1 MCVRRPLRLTIRRE
15 DSYRAIK
22 EEVKYAEV
30 RLFRGCI
37 RNIKKDDHIYLSHNG
52 ENVLIHVDRLKIF
65 PTIENMLEN
74 DLVNMATGLVN
85 RKKDKKFYEQFYN
98 RKEMESYN
106 VAVIFFRLV

>member
-1 MCVRRPLRLTIRRE
+1 
-15 DSYRAIK
+15 
-22 EEVKYAEV
+22 
-30 RLFRGCI
+30 
-37 RNIKKDDHIYLSHNG
+37 
-52 ENVLIHVDRLKIF
+52 
-65 PTIENMLEN
+65 MLEN